1 MKRLHDGRHYDLFG
15 DIRHCTIAGH
25 ESRVERVDTEFVCVC
40 VEVREGEKRKKL
52 RRRSYTVWLAVAI
65 KMHIACAHQ
74 MSWTSRSESNDF
86 ASMYLCV
93 ECAHSRNGCSWKQW
107 NANRQN
113 GRFENRFGTDRH
125 REYSQSTDSVKIRY
139 HSGFQASFLANPIVE
154 NFGSGMSC
162 KTGNRKKQK
171 KKWKYL
177 QTINT
182 YTLCFM
188 ETVSSKHLQ
197 VQCQGS
203 LKIELTHA
211 QRSRAPLTHSLRF
224 PTHMDDLCRASEHS
238 WRRSR
243 TFQLFYRIN
252 QSAVASCKRQEKR
265 TPSN

>member
-1 MKRLHDGRHYDLFG
+1 MR
-15 DIRHCTIAGH
+15 T
-25 ESRVERVDTEFVCVC
+25 VEMDVLGNNEMRTD
-40 VEVREGEKRKKL
+40 
-52 RRRSYTVWLAVAI
+52 
-65 KMHIACAHQ
+65 KMDVSKID
-74 MSWTSRSESNDF
+74 SE
-86 ASMYLCV
+86 
-93 ECAHSRNGCSWKQW
+93 
-107 NANRQN
+107 
-113 GRFENRFGTDRH
+113 
-125 REYSQSTDSVKIRY
+125 
-139 HSGFQASFLANPIVE
+139 PIVTE
-154 NFGSGMSC
+154 SIH
-162 KTGNRKKQK
+162 NRLILWKSDIIRVFRLPFWQIRLWKISAQECRAKQAIERNRK